1 MDQRITLITLGVA
14 DLGRSRRFY
23 EALGWQRSVK
33 GAESVAFY
41 QAGGAV
47 LSLYPLKNLAEDVEL
62 TADGSG
68 FRGMSIAINMR
79 TRGEVDTA
87 INEAKQAGASL
98 IRAAKDVFWGGYVGY
113 FADPDGHMW
122 EIAWNPTFAMTE
134 DGRLVLPD

>member
-14 DLGRSRRFY
+14 DLGRSRGFY
-23 EALGWQRSVK
+23 EALGWRRSVK
-33 GAESVAFY
+33 GAEGVAFY

-62 TADGSG
+62 PAAGSG

-79 TRGEVDTA
+79 TREEVDAA
-87 INEAKQAGASL
+87 ISEAKQAGASL

-113 FADPDGHMW
+113 FADPDRHVW
-122 EIAWNPTFAMTE
+122 EIAWNPTFPMTE
-134 DGRLVLPD
+134 DGRLLLPE